1 MNFNLSSMMGM
12 MGGAPVVKSGDVII
26 NKLKAAKVME
36 PGDLGDIMKTV
47 MQSGLLSILKNP
59 AGQSGGK
66 AKQATSTAQG
76 KVNSGLYPRTASA
89 LGVLSSTI
97 DDVVDAA
104 GDVVGIGPDAAG
116 LLGTIAVAQS
126 VQSLAQVDP
135 AYSLD
140 ALLAPANAS
149 PQLEQVAATVFS
161 IAYAV
166 EAGFLDDIRGS
177 QQVADLTALLLGVLS
192 RSQAVRDA
200 ADQHAALLATVSA
213 AAALATSGD
222 SAWKSVLRS
231 ALLPEALAEVDARV
245 AEFLT
250 IDEEQPEL

>member
-1 MNFNLSSMMGM
+1 MNFNIGSMMGM

-36 PGDLGDIMKTV
+36 PGDMGDIMKSA
-47 MQSGLLSILKNP
+47 MQGGLLSILKNP

-66 AKQATSTAQG
+66 AKQSTQQAQDR
-76 KVNSGLYPRTASA
+76 VNPDLYPGTAAA
-89 LGVLSSTI
+89 LTDLSNAI
-97 DDVVDAA
+97 DDLVDAA
-104 GDVVGIGPDAAG
+104 GDVVGVGPDPAG

-135 AYSLD
+135 VYSLD

-149 PQLEQVAATVFS
+149 GQFEQVSATVFA

-166 EAGFLDDIRGS
+166 EAGFLDDIRGA
-177 QQVADLTALLLGVLS
+177 QQVGALTALLQGVLA
-192 RSQAVRDA
+192 RSQVVRDA
-200 ADQHAALLATVSA
+200 ADQHATLLATVAA

-222 SAWKSVLRS
+222 PAWKSVLRS
-231 ALLPEALAEVDARV
+231 ALLPDALTEIDAQV

-250 IDEEQPEL
+250 IDDGEPP